1 MDLINKILLTIVAVG
16 CGILPIMVDFSET
29 HLLNENWSSHARTHV
44 AWLLATNFLTSML
57 SLYFL
62 WAKNLKHI
70 PILFISSIIAGYFI
84 SILTKDSYGGSI
96 SEIGGV
102 EDNIYGIEAGIFF
115 FSSLLIILVL
125 TIISITLTEKIQQ
138 NSIYNK

>member
-1 MDLINKILLTIVAVG
+1 MGST
-16 CGILPIMVDFSET
+16 
-29 HLLNENWSSHARTHV
+29 
-44 AWLLATNFLTSML
+44 
-57 SLYFL
+57 
-62 WAKNLKHI
+62 
-70 PILFISSIIAGYFI
+70 
-84 SILTKDSYGGSI
+84 LTKDSYGGSI

>member
-1 MDLINKILLTIVAVG
+1 MVLINKTLLTIVALG
-16 CGILPIMVDFSET
+16 CGVLPIMVDFSET

-62 WAKNLKHI
+62 WMKNLKFI

-102 EDNIYGIEAGIFF
+102 EDKIYGIEAGMFF
-115 FSSLLIILVL
+115 FSSLLFILIA
-125 TIISITLTEKIQQ
+125 TIISIMLTEKIQQ

>member
-1 MDLINKILLTIVAVG
+1 
-16 CGILPIMVDFSET
+16 MVDFSET

-62 WAKNLKHI
+62 WMKNLKFI

-102 EDNIYGIEAGIFF
+102 ALGVVKTKRHRSFF
-115 FSSLLIILVL
+115 NFSSNHSVDTSDDCDSQTALILFV
-125 TIISITLTEKIQQ
+125 TD
-138 NSIYNK
+138 

>member
-1 MDLINKILLTIVAVG
+1 
-16 CGILPIMVDFSET
+16 
-29 HLLNENWSSHARTHV
+29 
-44 AWLLATNFLTSML
+44 ML

-62 WAKNLKHI
+62 WAKNLKLI